1 MKPANKNRT
10 HLFLASYPA
19 SRGEITLALRV
30 AYDLHQQGDH
40 IVFLICESDSKIFSG
55 KPFELVFIDSLMPLD
70 NHLTKLVQSHN
81 ADSLILVDLLS
92 NSLWLLYLNDGK
104 WFFEQQLVPVLAL
117 DIHDIAYQNL
127 FADPFF
133 DRQWDL
139 SYLSSVP
146 KARIMPVPLIS
157 PDRPDVYNSLPE
169 RIKVDEQQK
178 KQIRAELGISES
190 EKFIL
195 MVSASWQSALA
206 WGDVNGKMAAIWVPN
221 LITYYASRIHPKV
234 RVVHIGPQKFH
245 LNKNLEG
252 RYIYLEQVDQQR
264 FHAILSSA
272 DMFLTANVIGT
283 TLSSVLNVGIPTV
296 VIKNSIRARTVED
309 ATSKLQTKLSDEL
322 LKWLKISMPVY
333 PFQAWPLGYYN
344 LISRVLNNNPFSDTF
359 LHVELLQEDEV
370 IEACRKMLYDNEKRE
385 AILQTQKNYTEMV
398 RSLPRGA
405 DLINQHLSKV

>member
-1 MKPANKNRT
+1 MKPGNKKRT

-30 AYDLHQQGDH
+30 AFDLHEQGDR

-55 KPFELVFIDSLMPLD
+55 KPFEVVFIDSLVPLD
-70 NHLTKLVQSHN
+70 NHLTKLVQSYS

-92 NSLWLLYLNDGK
+92 NSLWLLHLNDGK

-117 DIHDIAYQNL
+117 DIHDIAYQKL
-127 FADPFF
+127 SADPFF
-133 DRQWDL
+133 DRKWDL

-146 KARIMPVPLIS
+146 KARIVPVPLVS
-157 PDRPDVYNSLPE
+157 PNSPDVYNSLPPRME
-169 RIKVDEQQK
+169 VDEKQK
-178 KQIRAELGISES
+178 REIRSELGISES
-190 EKFIL
+190 DKFIL

-206 WGDVNGKMAAIWVPN
+206 WGDVNGKTSAIWLPN
-221 LITYYASRIHPKV
+221 LITYYASRVDPKV

-245 LNKNLEG
+245 LHKNLEG
-252 RYIYLEQVDQQR
+252 RYIYLEQVDQKR

-283 TLSSVLNVGIPTV
+283 TLSSVLDVGIPTV
-296 VIKNSIRARTVED
+296 VIKNSIRARTFDD
-309 ATSKLQTKLSDEL
+309 AISQLNIKPSDEL
-322 LKWLKISMPVY
+322 ERWLNLAMPVY

-344 LISRVLNNNPFSDTF
+344 LISRLLINNPFCNTF
-359 LHVELLQEDEV
+359 LHVELLHENEV
-370 IEACRKMLYDNEKRE
+370 IEACRKMLYDNEARE
-385 AILQTQKNYTEMV
+385 AIRQTQKNYTEMV

-405 DLINQHLSKV
+405 DLINQHLSKL